1 METDSPEVDIE
12 SPHCSALVHL
22 RLHPSGQRA
31 SHEGRESCDVGRHNS
46 LFLIAGSHA
55 ACEGNRLKRL
65 WMLQTLPAHGVRC
78 EGLNSDAGIVRGV
91 WTSQQVLEV

>member
-12 SPHCSALVHL
+12 SPHFSALAHL
-22 RLHPSGQRA
+22 RLQPSGQRA

-65 WMLQTLPAHGVRC
+65 WMLQTLP
-78 EGLNSDAGIVRGV
+78 VRGD
-91 WTSQQVLEV
+91 EV